1 MFQRRF
7 AWRSICSPEARVKD
21 SLAQLALTE
30 SPSDRQEKLQREIL
44 TYCVE
49 HPDAKDTLSGILKWW
64 FADTLS
70 RWRSDEVGTALES
83 LTAKGWLTARMIR
96 RSEQIY
102 GLNKAKS
109 DEIETFL
116 GKS

>member
-1 MFQRRF
+1 
-7 AWRSICSPEARVKD
+7 VKD
-21 SLAQLALTE
+21 SLTPSAFTE
-30 SPSDRQEKLQREIL
+30 NPGKRQEKLQREIL

-64 FADTLS
+64 FADSRS

-83 LTAKGWLTARMIR
+83 LAAKDWLTARMIR
-96 RSEQIY
+96 QSERIY
-102 GLNKAKS
+102 GLNKTKLS
-109 DEIETFL
+109 EIEIFL